1 MEFGIS
7 RRDLVQLVK
16 IGMQSREMGRCI
28 KNVVC
33 FFLCPDADCLRNNLS
48 NRTKISNNEFKKAT
62 QSKRL
67 DSLFI
72 MIEKVIEF
80 RFAEM
85 NKRLRIS

>member
-48 NRTKISNNEFKKAT
+48 FRIVDVCGVTYVHI
-62 QSKRL
+62 L
-67 DSLFI
+67 C
-72 MIEKVIEF
+72 MIF
-80 RFAEM
+80 YY
-85 NKRLRIS
+85 